1 MREADAQSYAN
12 HRRIIIGFHGVTFGM
27 LAINALWSLYRVVS
41 RFSLDAAVGL
51 IFAVA
56 LLLLF
61 YYIRS
66 FATTTQDRIIRLEER
81 LRLEKLLP
89 PDLAPR
95 ISEFTLGQLIAMR
108 FASDHELPDLARR
121 VRGEGIRDR
130 DAIKRLIRAW
140 KPDYLRV

>member
-1 MREADAQSYAN
+1 MREAEAQTYAN
-12 HRRIIIGFHGVTFGM
+12 HRRIIIGFHAFTFGM
-27 LAINALWSLYRVVS
+27 LAINALWSLYRVAA
-41 RFSLDAAVGL
+41 RFSVDAVVGL
-51 IFAVA
+51 ILALA
-56 LLLLF
+56 LLLMF
-61 YYIRS
+61 YYVRS
-66 FATTTQDRIIRLEER
+66 FATTAQDRIIRLEER
-81 LRLEKLLP
+81 LRLERLLP